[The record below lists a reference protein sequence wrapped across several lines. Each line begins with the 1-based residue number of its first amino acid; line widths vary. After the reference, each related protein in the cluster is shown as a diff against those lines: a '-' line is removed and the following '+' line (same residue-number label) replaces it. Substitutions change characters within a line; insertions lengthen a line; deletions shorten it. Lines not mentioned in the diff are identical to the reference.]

1 MYIQLPT
8 SGAGAAL
15 GGTAGGGI
23 AASGTDNIAVI
34 VAGVIGGIVIG
45 EYLEGQANIKNATE
59 YVIET
64 NSGVLLTVAQ
74 IDEGN
79 KIFSENDKVILIY
92 GFPNRLIKN
101 PR

>member
-8 SGAGAAL
+8 SEAGAAL
-15 GGTAGGGI
+15 GGTARGGI

-34 VAGVIGGIVIG
+34 VAGVIG

-92 GFPNRLIKN
+92 GFPNRLIED